1 MRRAASYSPRTE
13 DSGGEQGFWPSYAD
27 MMSAV
32 ALILFFLMLLSYIQ
46 SMITGR
52 DLENTEAVLSD
63 TRMQVAAAL
72 EEFRKAQD
80 KAWAAQAQYQSAQNE
95 LTGLNAEL
103 LQKQDEIDAYT
114 IQLSR
119 QAAELQEQEK
129 QIDAQKAYLE
139 AADNEIIA
147 LRSQMTTV
155 AALRLSI
162 VKQVQDRL
170 IEVMGD
176 PEKISIADN
185 GNIVLSD
192 GVFFEVGRADLKPEG
207 TAVLDELIDAFA
219 AFLSDSDITRY
230 VDSIVISGHTDS
242 TGRDYD
248 NRELSTARANSV
260 LNYLLNGK
268 GEKLSPY
275 ARFFCAAG
283 YGETRPIATNDTEEG
298 RAQNRRIE
306 ISMILRDESVLEIVE
321 QYLAIPVPDSVA
333 AAESAAGTVQP

>member
-13 DSGGEQGFWPSYAD
+13 ESGGEQGFWPSYAD

-52 DLENTEAVLSD
+52 DLENTEALLTD
-63 TRMQVAAAL
+63 TRAQVAAAL

-80 KAWAAQAQYQSAQNE
+80 KAFAAQAQYQSAQNA
-95 LTGLNAEL
+95 LTGLHAEL
-103 LQKQDEIDAYT
+103 SQKREEIDAYT
-114 IQLSR
+114 IQLSK
-119 QAAELQEQEK
+119 QADELKEQEK
-129 QIDAQKAYLE
+129 QLSAQKAYLE

-162 VKQVQDRL
+162 VKQIQDRL

-176 PEKISIADN
+176 PDKISIADN
-185 GNIVLSD
+185 GNIVLSE
-192 GVFFEVGRADLKPEG
+192 GVFFDLGSSALKQEG
-207 TAVLDELIDAFA
+207 IAVLDELIDAFD
-219 AFLSDSDITRY
+219 AFLADENTTRY

-242 TGRDYD
+242 TGTESD
-248 NRELSTARANSV
+248 NRQLSTDRANSV
-260 LNYLLNGK
+260 LNYLLGGK
-268 GEKLSPY
+268 REKLAAY
-275 ARFFCAAG
+275 APFFCAAG
-283 YGETRPIATNDTEEG
+283 YGETRPVASNDTNEG

-306 ISMILRDESVLEIVE
+306 ISMILRDESVLEIVN
-321 QYLAIPVPDSVA
+321 QYLAIPVPESVS
-333 AAESAAGTVQP
+333 AAESAAKP

>member
-13 DSGGEQGFWPSYAD
+13 ESGGEQGFWPSYAD

-52 DLENTEAVLSD
+52 DLENTEALLTD
-63 TRMQVAAAL
+63 TRAQVAAAL

-80 KAWAAQAQYQSAQNE
+80 KAFAAQAQYQSAQNA
-95 LTGLNAEL
+95 LTGLHAEL
-103 LQKQDEIDAYT
+103 SQKREEIDAYT
-114 IQLSR
+114 IQLSK
-119 QAAELQEQEK
+119 QADELKEQEK
-129 QIDAQKAYLE
+129 LIGDQKAYLA

-162 VKQVQDRL
+162 VKQIQDRL

-176 PEKISIADN
+176 PDKISIADN
-185 GNIVLSD
+185 GNIVLSE
-192 GVFFEVGRADLKPEG
+192 GVFFDLGSSALKQEG
-207 TAVLDELIDAFA
+207 IAVLDELIDAFD
-219 AFLSDSDITRY
+219 AFLADENTTRY

-242 TGRDYD
+242 TGTESD
-248 NRELSTARANSV
+248 NRQLSTDRANSV
-260 LNYLLNGK
+260 LNYLLGGK
-268 GEKLSPY
+268 REKLAAY
-275 ARFFCAAG
+275 APFFCAAG
-283 YGETRPIATNDTEEG
+283 YGETRPVASNDTNEG

-306 ISMILRDESVLEIVE
+306 ISMILRDESVLEIVN
-321 QYLAIPVPDSVA
+321 QYLAIPVPESVS
-333 AAESAAGTVQP
+333 AAESAAKP